1 MKSRHALQTL
11 AAALLLVGCVSPSP
25 LVKSPRVEPVVDVR
39 HSGSQADGYYQLGR
53 FFQGKGRADQAI
65 DAYRKALVL
74 DPGLAEAHSA
84 IGAVFAGQGNLS
96 AAAAEF
102 ELAIAID
109 PLTSRF
115 HSNLGYVLYLDGKAN
130 QGVAAL
136 ERAVALDATNVRARN
151 NLGLA
156 LAAQSESD
164 RSNAAFARAADAAA
178 ATPVLRAET
187 LGESLSPPASGVS
200 NDVTVL
206 VARPGPAGWSVIS
219 EQPST
224 VKVVELA
231 PNVLALE
238 WDETTVVARPAI
250 AADFGGTLR
259 CSVEVSNGSG
269 VTGMARKVGGLF
281 AAVGVPRAR
290 LTNQKPYDQ
299 RFTEIQYREGCLAAA
314 AALSAMLPG
323 APQVT
328 SSDRL
333 RPGTD
338 VRIVLGRDLPPDV
351 ALIPSG
357 ADGQPWT
364 RAAATTLGNFK

>member
-156 LAAQSESD
+156 LAALSVSD
-164 RSNAAFARAADAAA
+164 RSTAAIARAADAAA

-187 LGESLSPPASGVS
+187 LGERRSPPASGVS
-200 NDVTVL
+200 NDVTAR
-206 VARPGPAGWSVIS
+206 VAQPGPAGWSVIS

-224 VKVVELA
+224 IKVVELA
-231 PNVLALE
+231 PNLLALE
-238 WDETTVVARPAI
+238 WDET
-250 AADFGGTLR
+250 
-259 CSVEVSNGSG
+259 
-269 VTGMARKVGGLF
+269 
-281 AAVGVPRAR
+281 
-290 LTNQKPYDQ
+290 
-299 RFTEIQYREGCLAAA
+299 
-314 AALSAMLPG
+314 
-323 APQVT
+323 
-328 SSDRL
+328 
-333 RPGTD
+333 
-338 VRIVLGRDLPPDV
+338 
-351 ALIPSG
+351 
-357 ADGQPWT
+357 
-364 RAAATTLGNFK
+364 